1 MDSIRLARHG
11 AKKAPVYRI
20 VAADVRAPRDGRFIE
35 ILGTYTPT
43 GTNTGVK
50 VKLDRVD
57 YWISQGAKPTDA
69 VARIVKQVRKDAAV
83 AEA

>member
-1 MDSIRLARHG
+1 
-11 AKKAPVYRI
+11 
-20 VAADVRAPRDGRFIE
+20 
-35 ILGTYTPT
+35 
-43 GTNTGVK
+43 

-57 YWISQGAKPTDA
+57 YWISQGARPTDA